1 MAEPVSY
8 PCRSHLD
15 RFHLLHDHSGNHS
28 LPAVLRPQP
37 MVMPRADSGEW
48 LTGPDGIEQLRRR
61 SPAVSR
67 DSSFASQRAQSFGG
81 TPEARPSPLRAGSFG
96 NGLPPLP
103 GAPCGMGEDA

>member
-1 MAEPVSY
+1 
-8 PCRSHLD
+8 
-15 RFHLLHDHSGNHS
+15 
-28 LPAVLRPQP
+28 

-67 DSSFASQRAQSFGG
+67 DSSFASSQRGQSFSGHSE
-81 TPEARPSPLRAGSFG
+81 TRRSPLRAGSFG

-103 GAPCGMGEDA
+103 GAHVA